1 MQGLRLE
8 IPFWA
13 ASLDGVVDVDF
24 AIAMGRL
31 GGIAKLNLD
40 GVQARYE
47 DPKPVIERIR
57 SAEKGEVIPLI
68 QELYR
73 EPVKPHLIERRIRQI
88 KEAGVPCAV
97 SSAPQR
103 AAERAEIV
111 EKAGA
116 DVFVV
121 EGTVLT
127 ARHVSDAY
135 KQLSFAELTRQL
147 SIPVVVGNCV
157 HYETSLELMD
167 EGVAGIMVG
176 VGPGAICTTR
186 GVLGVGVPQVTAT
199 ADVAAA
205 RDLYERR
212 TGRRVAVI
220 TDGGMR
226 TGGDICKA
234 FASGA
239 DAVMLGSSF
248 GASEEA
254 AGKGFTWGMATG
266 DANLP
271 RGTRIE
277 VGRKGTLKEILFG
290 PAHVDDGTM
299 NFVGALKSDL
309 GVCGRRN
316 LREFQQVEMV
326 IAPAIVS
333 EGKVQQRTQHVG
345 MGASR

>member
-1 MQGLRLE
+1 MQGLRLD

-47 DPKPVIERIR
+47 DPKPVIDRIR
-57 SAEKGEVIPLI
+57 SADKREVIPLI
-68 QELYR
+68 QEIYK
-73 EPVKPHLIERRIRQI
+73 EQVKPQLIERRIRQI
-88 KEAGVPCAV
+88 KDAGVPCAV

-103 AAERAEIV
+103 AAERAELV

-116 DVFVV
+116 DVYVV

-127 ARHVSDAY
+127 ARHISDAY
-135 KQLSFAELTRQL
+135 KQLSFAELTSSL

-157 HYETSLELMD
+157 HYETSLELME

-226 TGGDICKA
+226 IGGDICKA
-234 FASGA
+234 FAAGA
-239 DAVMLGSSF
+239 DAVMLGSPF
-248 GASEEA
+248 GGADEA
-254 AGKGFTWGMATG
+254 AGGGVTWGMATG
-266 DANLP
+266 DPNLP

-277 VGRKGTLKEILFG
+277 VSKRGSLKEILFG
-290 PAHVDDGTM
+290 PAHVDDGSM
-299 NFVGALKSDL
+299 NFVGALRSAL
-309 GVCGRRN
+309 GVCGSKDI
-316 LREFQQVEMV
+316 REFQHVEMV

-333 EGKVQQRTQHVG
+333 EGKAAQQSQNVG
-345 MGASR
+345 MGAKR